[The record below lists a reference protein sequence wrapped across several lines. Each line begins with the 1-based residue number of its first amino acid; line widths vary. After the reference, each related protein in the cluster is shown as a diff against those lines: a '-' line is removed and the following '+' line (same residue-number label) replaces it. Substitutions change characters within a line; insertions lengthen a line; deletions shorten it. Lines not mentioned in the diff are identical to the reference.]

1 MMTGLKMQMKGV
13 LIRMLDLD
21 KKQGIKDN
29 LAAEVGAAE
38 TEIIWKRAKEI
49 LKDIEAKYP
58 DLPKGQQMHTAFI
71 FPAAAVQLAVRE
83 IKGDAEIGFRAVSE
97 FSWASSRKMGESLR
111 KMARIPGFKSLFVK
125 MWDPI
130 SRKSFGPDAGF
141 QNIFYPKKKGEYKMD
156 ITACPYNRYFTELG
170 VPELTKIFC
179 INDECAYGD
188 IPGLEFIRTQTL
200 GKGGEKCDFYIR
212 VKK

>member
-1 MMTGLKMQMKGV
+1 
-13 LIRMLDLD
+13 MLDLD
-21 KKQGIKDN
+21 KKQGIKEN
-29 LAAEVGAAE
+29 LIAEVGAEE
-38 TEIIWKRAKEI
+38 TEKIWNRAKEI
-49 LKDIEAKYP
+49 LKDIEAKYS

-83 IKGDAEIGFRAVSE
+83 IKGDDEIGYRAISK
-97 FSWASSRKMGESLR
+97 FSWAKSKAMGEKLS
-111 KMARIPGFKSLFVK
+111 KMTKIPGFKQLFVK

-130 SRKSFGPDAGF
+130 SRKSFGLDAGF
-141 QNIFYPKKKGEYKMD
+141 KNVFYPKKKGECKMD
-156 ITACPYNRYFTELG
+156 IIACPYDQYFTELG
-170 VPELTKIFC
+170 TPELTKIFC
-179 INDECAYGD
+179 INDEYTYGN